1 MMFKQLIIVILLILT
16 ATVAISGCTTKTAP
30 NGTFGQKIISV
41 DSIYLSNNSTS
52 GNYTYN
58 GTEYYYIEGY
68 LVNNNSYDVFHVTVN
83 SIAYDADGN
92 VIATNDSAY
101 LSPVSIPGDG
111 ISQFYVDFNDSSQKI
126 VRYQINIVNAT
137 GTL

>member
-68 LVNNNSYDVFHVTVN
+68 LVNNNSYDAFHVTVN
-83 SIAYDADGN
+83 SIAYDANGN

-101 LSPVSIPGDG
+101 LSPVSIPGNG
-111 ISQFYVDFNDSSQKI
+111 ISQFYVDFNDSSKKI

>member
-1 MMFKQLIIVILLILT
+1 MFKQLIIVILLILT

-30 NGTFGQKIISV
+30 NGTFGEKFISV
-41 DSIYLSNNSTS
+41 DSIYLSNNSTT

-68 LVNNNSYDVFHVTVN
+68 LVNNNSYEAFHVKVN
-83 SIAYDADGN
+83 SIVYDANGN

-101 LSPVSIPGDG
+101 LDPDSIPGDG
-111 ISQFYVDFNDSSQKI
+111 FSHFIVEFNDSSQKI
-126 VRYQINIVNAT
+126 VRYEVKVVNAT
-137 GTL
+137 GTF

>member
-16 ATVAISGCTTKTAP
+16 ATVAISGCTTKIAP
-30 NGTFGQKIISV
+30 NGTFGQKIISL
-41 DSIYLSNNSTS
+41 DSIYLSNNTTS